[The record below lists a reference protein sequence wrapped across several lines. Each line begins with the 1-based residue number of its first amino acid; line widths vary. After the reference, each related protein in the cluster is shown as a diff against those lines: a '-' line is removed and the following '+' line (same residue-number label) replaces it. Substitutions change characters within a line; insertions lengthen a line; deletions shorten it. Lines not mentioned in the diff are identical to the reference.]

1 MTKGKD
7 ITGWVMSEHGIP
19 DSRWTVLKKVESL
32 DGKNSFYLCECSC
45 EQHTQKIL
53 ARHSIVSGN
62 SKSCGCLAREQAS
75 ARMTTHGKS
84 GTRLHHIWKSM
95 HERCYCENHQQFKDY
110 GGRGIIICDEWKN
123 DFNSF
128 YEWALNNGYQD
139 NLTIDRINNNGNYEP
154 ENCKWSTRKEQSNN
168 QRTNRLLTYN
178 NKTQTVSQWA
188 EEVGLNKHTLQTR
201 ISRGWS
207 VEDALCRPVQH

>member
-1 MTKGKD
+1 MSKFID
-7 ITGWVMSEHGIP
+7 MTGWIMSEHGVP
-19 DSRWTVLKKVESL
+19 DSRWTVIEKVESL

-62 SKSCGCLAREQAS
+62 SKSCGCLAREQTS

-84 GTRLHHIWKSM
+84 GTRLHHIWKGM
-95 HERCYCENHQQFKDY
+95 YERCYCENHQQFKDY

-128 YEWALNNGYQD
+128 YEWALNNGYQED
-139 NLTIDRINNNGNYEP
+139 LTIDRVNNDGNYEP
-154 ENCKWSTRKEQSNN
+154 ENCKWSTRKEQCNN

-178 NKTQTVSQWA
+178 DKTQTVSQWA

-207 VEDALCRPVQH
+207 VEDALCKPVQY